1 MYCGSRIEHTGI
13 SFANMNQYEEAAK
26 AYVQALHLTPSAKY
40 VQYSHSIALSTNC
53 SHPPSSPIV
62 LILPSLI
69 YLTFSILPSPR
80 HIWGY
85 LRVVF
90 TSMDRLDLSE
100 LSSLENTQTLA
111 DKLGITL
118 IHPH

>member
-1 MYCGSRIEHTGI
+1 
-13 SFANMNQYEEAAK
+13 MNQYEEAAK

-40 VQYSHSIALSTNC
+40 DVTPIAFDFYYHPSIYPLTPSFLLLPPNTLVPFYLT
-53 SHPPSSPIV
+53 PPS
-62 LILPSLI
+62 
-69 YLTFSILPSPR
+69 FR

-100 LSSLENTQTLA
+100 LSSLENTQSLA
-111 DKLGITL
+111 DKLGIQL

>member
-62 LILPSLI
+62 LILPSPHLS
-69 YLTFSILPSPR
+69 YLLHLTLSQAYLGLSPR
-80 HIWGY
+80 GLHKHGPPG
-85 LRVVF
+85 LERVEQPGEH
-90 TSMDRLDLSE
+90 TDSR
-100 LSSLENTQTLA
+100 
-111 DKLGITL
+111 
-118 IHPH
+118 